1 MARKAI
7 VFEAPRR
14 GYGIDQVADSLMT
27 VAELMEI
34 LQEYDEDT
42 LVVISHDNGYTYG
55 SLSLEDERV
64 ETEEGEWE

>member
-1 MARKAI
+1 MVRKAI
-7 VFEAPRR
+7 VFEALRR

-34 LQEYDEDT
+34 LQEYDDDT

-55 SLSLEDERV
+55 SLRLEDERV
-64 ETEEGEWE
+64 ENEEGEWE

>member
-7 VFEAPRR
+7 VFEAERM
-14 GYGIDQVADSLMT
+14 GYGIDQVADNLMT

-34 LQEYDEDT
+34 LQEYDDDT

-55 SLSLEDERV
+55 GMYLTDERV